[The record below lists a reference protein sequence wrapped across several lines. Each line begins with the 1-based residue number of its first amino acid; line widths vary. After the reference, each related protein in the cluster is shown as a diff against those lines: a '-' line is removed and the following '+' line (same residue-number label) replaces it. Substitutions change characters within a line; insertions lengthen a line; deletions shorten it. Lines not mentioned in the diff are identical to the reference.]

1 MMMNVEPATKQTNV
15 PTIKLIDETLIT
27 QDEAIKTGEQHRVVF
42 FRLAVFLII
51 LAILVMIQLIS
62 DLLENATGWVMALII
77 EAVFLGF
84 AGLFLIIYYRLDLT
98 KYGVSMLNYQIK
110 TRNRNAINNPT
121 YNEIKADLIIDLD
134 VKNGNMVFVN
144 STSKQWQ
151 YRLKTKLSRIYE
163 SVELADIAIIR
174 DGLAVNPDAIDSN
187 QLAQGPYGIRIRYTN
202 IDNDYTEINCK
213 TIESAVQCLDGMIQI
228 KVKH

>member
-1 MMMNVEPATKQTNV
+1 MMNVEPATNQTNV

-27 QDEAIKTGEQHRVVF
+27 QDEAIKAGEQHRVVF

-62 DLLENATGWVMALII
+62 DLLENATGWVMALVI
-77 EAVFLGF
+77 EAVLLGF
-84 AGLFLIIYYRLDLT
+84 AGSFLIIYYRLDLT

-163 SVELADIAIIR
+163 GVELADIAIIK
-174 DGLAVNPDAIDSN
+174 DGLVVNLDAIDPN
-187 QLAQGPYGIRIRYTN
+187 QIAQGPYGIRIRYTN

-213 TIESAVQCLDGMIQI
+213 SIESAVQCLDGMIQI

>member
-1 MMMNVEPATKQTNV
+1 MMNVEPATNQTNV

-62 DLLENATGWVMALII
+62 DLLENATGWVMALVI
-77 EAVFLGF
+77 EAVLLGF
-84 AGLFLIIYYRLDLT
+84 AGSFLIIYYRLDLT

-163 SVELADIAIIR
+163 GVELADIAIIK
-174 DGLAVNPDAIDSN
+174 DGLVVNLDAIDPN
-187 QLAQGPYGIRIRYTN
+187 QIAQGPYGIRIRYTN

-213 TIESAVQCLDGMIQI
+213 TIESAVQCLDNMIQI